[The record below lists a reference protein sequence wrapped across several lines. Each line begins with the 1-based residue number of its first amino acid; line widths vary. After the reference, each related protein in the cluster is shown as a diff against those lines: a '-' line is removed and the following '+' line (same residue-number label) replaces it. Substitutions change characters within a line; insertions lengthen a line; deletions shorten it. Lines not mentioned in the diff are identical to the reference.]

1 MKDIKGMD
9 LKALMGL
16 ALRNKGII
24 TALLDRFHPSD
35 IENGRLVVPEVVVN
49 RDLKMFIM
57 DMADPYV
64 EDYAIQFQNDAIFLD
79 AILHLK
85 QLGKIRARYRITIED
100 FHFNSEYRAIRG
112 SYVED
117 IRSEGNFMQA
127 MAIKAAGLKGSYL
140 ETALEFIKVD
150 FVQVH
155 DSKITLHVD
164 KAPGA
169 EKIPPSLR
177 LNYNGCEDG
186 KLVFDFDI

>member
-1 MKDIKGMD
+1 MKDIKGMN
-9 LKALMGL
+9 LKALLGL

-24 TALLDRFHPSD
+24 TALLDRFQPSD
-35 IENGRLVVPEVVVN
+35 IESGRLVVPEVVVN

-79 AILHLK
+79 AILYLK

-100 FHFNSEYRAIRG
+100 FHFSSEYRSIRCA
-112 SYVED
+112 YVED
-117 IRSEGNFMQA
+117 IRSEGNFVQS

-140 ETALEFIKVD
+140 ETALEFAKVD

-155 DSKITLHVD
+155 GSKMTVHVD
-164 KAPGA
+164 KVPGA